1 MREDPS
7 PVQYATGP
15 LTSRVLG
22 PERLEV
28 TRQVRPT
35 PEPGEVLIAVR
46 RAGVCGT
53 DVHIIEGSYPLATY
67 PLTLG
72 HELSGTVVEVGEDVE
87 NVGVG
92 DRVTAD
98 PNVPCL
104 ACEECRRNAFNHCA
118 DMRIVGVNADGGF
131 ASYVTVPER
140 AVYPIGDLSFGAAA
154 LVEPL
159 ACALWGFKRSRFEP
173 GGRAIVFGAGPMG
186 CLLVQLL
193 RFSGAS
199 SVVAVDL
206 VGHRLEVARSLGAT
220 ETVQAEDQGALA
232 RLLER
237 GFDLVVDAT
246 GSPRV
251 LQDAVAYAR
260 PNGVVWAFG
269 VAPPGA
275 TVSVSPFELF
285 RKDLTLFGS
294 FALNRTFDEAIA
306 VASTPGL
313 ELEALVSHVVPLAQF
328 ESGIHIARHEPR
340 RMKVQFEMVA
350 EEAAS

>member
-1 MREDPS
+1 MPGHRGPCGHRGLHRHADRADRVRRGEGPDERGEDRARVQVRQRVRAHRRAARQWAGERGAAGLAHVRVRRVGSGVRVRRLRPSGRGQGPDRPDRRTWRGPSLMREDPS
-7 PVQYATGP
+7 PVQYATEP

-131 ASYVTVPER
+131 ASYVTVQER
-140 AVYPIGDLSFGAAA
+140 AVYPVGDLSFGAAA
-154 LVEPL
+154 LGEPL
-159 ACALWGFKRSRFEP
+159 GGALWEFKRSRFEP
-173 GGRAIVFGAGPMG
+173 VGRAIVFGAGPMG
-186 CLLVQLL
+186 CLLVRLV

-199 SVVAVDL
+199 SVVAGDL
-206 VGHRLEVARSLGAT
+206 VGHRLEVARDLGTT
-220 ETVQAEDQGALA
+220 E
-232 RLLER
+232 
-237 GFDLVVDAT
+237 
-246 GSPRV
+246 
-251 LQDAVAYAR
+251 
-260 PNGVVWAFG
+260 
-269 VAPPGA
+269 
-275 TVSVSPFELF
+275 
-285 RKDLTLFGS
+285 
-294 FALNRTFDEAIA
+294 
-306 VASTPGL
+306 
-313 ELEALVSHVVPLAQF
+313 
-328 ESGIHIARHEPR
+328 
-340 RMKVQFEMVA
+340 
-350 EEAAS
+350 

>member
-1 MREDPS
+1 VRAQRQRAEPG
-7 PVQYATGP
+7 PAAGP
-15 LTSRVLG
+15 L
-22 PERLEV
+22 PH
-28 TRQVRPT
+28 QV
-35 PEPGEVLIAVR
+35 
-46 RAGVCGT
+46 RAGVEPG
-53 DVHIIEGSYPLATY
+53 VQPRLPELA
-67 PLTLG
+67 L
-72 HELSGTVVEVGEDVE
+72 
-87 NVGVG
+87 
-92 DRVTAD
+92 
-98 PNVPCL
+98 
-104 ACEECRRNAFNHCA
+104 
-118 DMRIVGVNADGGF
+118 
-131 ASYVTVPER
+131 
-140 AVYPIGDLSFGAAA
+140 
-154 LVEPL
+154 EPL
-159 ACALWGFKRSRFEP
+159 ST
-173 GGRAIVFGAGPMG
+173 
-186 CLLVQLL
+186 
-193 RFSGAS
+193 
-199 SVVAVDL
+199 
-206 VGHRLEVARSLGAT
+206 LEVARSLGAT